1 MKDNQEILS
10 QILSVLNSEELLDK
24 VIIVGSWAVCFYQF
38 IYQDFEVNI
47 RTTEFESD
55 RLIFFLTNR
64 Y

>member
-1 MKDNQEILS
+1 LKDNQEILS

-24 VIIVGSWAVCFYQF
+24 VIIVGSWAVYFYQF

>member
-1 MKDNQEILS
+1 LKDNQEILS

-24 VIIVGSWAVCFYQF
+24 VNIVGSWAVYFYQF
-38 IYQDFEVNI
+38 IYRDFEVNI